1 MKRKYNIGDIYV
13 NNQGESFKI
22 INYIDSKHV
31 EIEFLDSH
39 FKKTVSSGNIAK
51 KEIKDPYY
59 PSVEGLGYLGV
70 GTYKPTGKVYK
81 TWHNMIIRC
90 YSNNYHQKEPS
101 YKECSVCEEW
111 LNFQNFAKW

>member
-39 FKKTVSSGNIAK
+39 FKKIVSSGNIAK
-51 KEIKDPYY
+51 KEIKDP
-59 PSVEGLGYLGV
+59 
-70 GTYKPTGKVYK
+70 
-81 TWHNMIIRC
+81 
-90 YSNNYHQKEPS
+90 
-101 YKECSVCEEW
+101 
-111 LNFQNFAKW
+111 